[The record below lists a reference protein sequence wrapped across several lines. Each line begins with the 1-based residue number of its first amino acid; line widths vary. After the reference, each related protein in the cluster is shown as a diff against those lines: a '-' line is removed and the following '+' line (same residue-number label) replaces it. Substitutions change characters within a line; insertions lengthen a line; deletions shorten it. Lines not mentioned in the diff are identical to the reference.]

1 MISRIANK
9 LAVAAV
15 VAAAGAG
22 TFVFSNTTVA
32 AAETVTAHGIT
43 MTVATEIQVADAK
56 AGETAFTRCRACH
69 TVEKGEPNRV
79 GPNLF
84 GVVGRKA
91 GEVAGF
97 NYSPALKGSGLTW
110 TEDNLAKWIQDAP
123 GTVPG
128 NKMNLAKGAVNATQ
142 AKDIV
147 EFLETKK

>member
-1 MISRIANK
+1 MISRIATK

-15 VAAAGAG
+15 VAVGAG
-22 TFVFSNTTVA
+22 LSINTVA
-32 AAETVTAHGIT
+32 AVETVTAHGIT
-43 MTVATEIQVADAK
+43 MTVPTEVQVADAK

-84 GVVGRKA
+84 GIVGKKS
-91 GEVAGF
+91 GEAAGF
-97 NYSPALKGSGLTW
+97 NYSPALKGANLTW
-110 TEDNLAKWIQDAP
+110 TEENLVKWIQDAP